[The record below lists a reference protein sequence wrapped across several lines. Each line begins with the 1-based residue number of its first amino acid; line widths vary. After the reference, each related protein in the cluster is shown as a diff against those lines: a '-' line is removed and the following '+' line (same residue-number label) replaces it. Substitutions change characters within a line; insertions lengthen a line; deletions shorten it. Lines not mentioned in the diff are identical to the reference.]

1 MSSKEIKDVMNSL
14 HSLSHDSMN
23 DIVKTLK
30 LEPQELYTVA
40 VQFDLKPGDLTL
52 KDRQLRI
59 KYLKKLLDIL
69 NDNVVP
75 IEKLIKNNF
84 EEYNDKE
91 IAYIKNLLIRM
102 CILFIKEAQEIG
114 YKKESKIRT
123 NYITVLFILICMCVL
138 AYFIYKNIKSG
149 KTKR

>member
-1 MSSKEIKDVMNSL
+1 MSIEIKDSINSL
-14 HSLSHDSMN
+14 HSLSHDSIN
-23 DIVKTLK
+23 DIVKKLE

-40 VQFDLKPGDLTL
+40 VQFDLKPGNLTL
-52 KDRQLRI
+52 KDRELRI

-69 NDNVVP
+69 KDNVVP

-91 IAYIKNLLIRM
+91 IMYIKNIMTRM
-102 CILFIKEAQEIG
+102 CLLFIKEAEQIG
-114 YKKESKIRT
+114 YKKEYKIRT
-123 NYITVLFILICMCVL
+123 NYITVLFLLICLCVL
-138 AYFIYKNIKSG
+138 AYFIYKSIKSG